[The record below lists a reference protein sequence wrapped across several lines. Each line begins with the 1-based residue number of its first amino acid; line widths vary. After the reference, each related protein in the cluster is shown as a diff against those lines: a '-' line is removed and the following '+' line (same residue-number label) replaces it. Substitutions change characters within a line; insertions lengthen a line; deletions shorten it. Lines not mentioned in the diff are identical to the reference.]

1 MTSHSNTPGNVV
13 WLNGTF
19 DVLHPGHFKLFRYA
33 RMLAGANGTVHVGV
47 DTDERVAAY
56 KGPSR
61 PVNMLITRTTNLLSL
76 NEVDYVSIFASN
88 SQLESLICDLKP
100 KFMVIGDD
108 YRGREII
115 GAQYIEKIIYITRDK
130 HSSTKLIN
138 DR

>member
-1 MTSHSNTPGNVV
+1 MWGNTV

-19 DVLHPGHFKLFRYA
+19 DVLHPGHLKLFRYA
-33 RMLAGANGTVHVGV
+33 RMLAGHHGEVHVGV
-47 DTDERVAAY
+47 DTDERVASK

-61 PVNMLITRTTNLLSL
+61 PINMLITRTTNLLSIKDI
-76 NEVDYVSIFASN
+76 DYVSTFASDE
-88 SQLESLICDLKP
+88 QLESLIEMIRP

-108 YRGREII
+108 YRDKPII
-115 GAQYIEKIIYITRDK
+115 GSQYIEKIIYITRDE